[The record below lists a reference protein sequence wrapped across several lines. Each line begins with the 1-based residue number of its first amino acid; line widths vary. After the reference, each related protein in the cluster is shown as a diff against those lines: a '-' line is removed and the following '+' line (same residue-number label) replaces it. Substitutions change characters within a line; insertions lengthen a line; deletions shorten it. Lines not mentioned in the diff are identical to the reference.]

1 MMLLC
6 LLVKHKYKSLRNEAS
21 LVDINNVMTEHDYD
35 EALKAEI
42 DTEIQSEAFGF
53 NHTLSI

>member
-1 MMLLC
+1 MLLC
-6 LLVKHKYKSLRNEAS
+6 SLVKHKCKSLRNESS

-35 EALKAEI
+35 EALKAKF